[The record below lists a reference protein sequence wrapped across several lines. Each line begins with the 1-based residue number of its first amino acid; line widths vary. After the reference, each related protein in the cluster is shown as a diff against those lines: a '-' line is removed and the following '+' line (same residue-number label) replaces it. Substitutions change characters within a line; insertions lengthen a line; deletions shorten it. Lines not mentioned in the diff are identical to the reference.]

1 MSNTLYAEAIE
12 AAEQI
17 KLSTEEK
24 VKQQIIESIAPQV
37 RLMVEKK
44 LFEDVSSSNTEIS
57 EASNDN
63 LVNESKSEECNVE
76 LNSESRRILS
86 KLISKSSKKES
97 ALNKIE
103 NLSES
108 LKSLQKAIILA
119 ENSRNPDASKRRI
132 TLLYKNLV
140 NEISNLKTNS
150 IIRSNRDVLKE
161 FYKLN
166 KELDNMSKRQSN
178 NRFLNESL
186 ESLLEMDLF
195 EAEEGEEES
204 GESSFLDDI
213 EMDDEGESQDA
224 PESKEE
230 DMEDSEE
237 EDMEDS
243 EEEDMEDS
251 EEDMTLTKDT
261 TVEDLARMAGILEDD
276 EDSVELASEGLFETM
291 EDSKRD
297 DELED
302 EAGDEEMSPVQDVY
316 TESSSHDRILEIDE
330 NMLRSEI
337 GKMKAIREGE
347 AKDMASH
354 FGGGSM
360 EGEMFVD
367 GVELN
372 KLHEMKTKAAK
383 VVRKNRM
390 LESKLSQYKKALQGM
405 KDQLSEM
412 NLFNAKLLY
421 ANKLMQNRELS
432 MKQQRH
438 IVESLDDAKTIGE
451 AKILFESLSKS
462 LVSSRTTS
470 GRNLSE
476 GAIRKP
482 SGSSSTPVRSGQ
494 AKPLTESVALDRWAT
509 LAGIR

>member
-44 LFEDVSSSNTEIS
+44 LFEDVSSSS
-57 EASNDN
+57 DDLSADSNDN
-63 LVNESKSEECNVE
+63 LINESKSEEYNVE
-76 LNSESRRILS
+76 LNSESRRILN
-86 KLISKSSKKES
+86 KLISENSKKES
-97 ALNKIE
+97 ALNKIKD
-103 NLSES
+103 LSES
-108 LKSLQKAIILA
+108 LNSLQKAIILA
-119 ENSRNPDASKRRI
+119 ENSRNPDASKHRI

-195 EAEEGEEES
+195 EAEEGEEGEEES

-213 EMDDEGESQDA
+213 EMDDEGEKESQDA
-224 PESKEE
+224 PET
-230 DMEDSEE
+230 EE

-261 TVEDLARMAGILEDD
+261 TVEDLARMAGILEDN
-276 EDSVELASEGLFETM
+276 EDSVELEAEGLFEIM
-291 EDSKRD
+291 HDGDEDSEEDGD
-297 DELED
+297 DNN
-302 EAGDEEMSPVQDVY
+302 EMSPVQDIY
-316 TESSSHDRILEIDE
+316 SESSNHDRVLEIDE

-372 KLHEMKTKAAK
+372 KIHEMKTKAAK